1 MASLAPMIVDTT
13 DQVISR
19 FSPEVRQCY
28 SDEEVSL
35 RTLSMDWG
43 FRYSKKNCFY
53 AALIEKVFSNCSCV
67 PEYYGL
73 PDELTANLTTCR

>member
-1 MASLAPMIVDTT
+1 MIVTT
-13 DQVISR
+13 TPQEISR

-35 RTLSMDWG
+35 RNLIEDWG

-53 AALIEKVFSNCSCV
+53 TALIKKVFSNCSCV

-73 PDELTANLTTCR
+73 PNELTANLTTCR